1 MKLFTKHDRTRVVLD
16 TNIIIS
22 ALIAKE
28 GAPAKVFEQLIL
40 GEFENY
46 TSNGIIQ
53 ELKEVLERKE
63 ITKRTTRRARQFIF
77 KHYLN
82 NSIQIAPK
90 TKVYVVEHESDNKF
104 IEVCLE
110 ANAECLISGDNHLL
124 KLKEFKEIQILR
136 AKEFMEKFP

>member
-1 MKLFTKHDRTRVVLD
+1 MKLFTRHDRIGVVLD

-28 GAPAKVFEQLIL
+28 GASAKVFEMLIL
-40 GEFENY
+40 GEIENY
-46 TSNGIIQ
+46 TSSEIIS
-53 ELKEVLERKE
+53 ELKEVLERRE
-63 ITKRTTRRARQFIF
+63 ITKRTTSKARQFIF

-90 TKVYVVEHESDNKF
+90 MKVHVVEHESDNKF

-110 ANAECLISGDNHLL
+110 AKAEYVITGDSHLID
-124 KLKEFKEIQILR
+124 LKEFKGIRIIR
-136 AKEFMEKFP
+136 AKDFLEKII